1 MGRSAG
7 SGDFKVADDKEKIMP
22 RKSVDKTR
30 GGMKYQKLSSTVGG
44 DGFVDLQFEKPPP
57 KIPFKAIL
65 LAAALFV
72 AGSILIII
80 GSLLLTG
87 YINAKY
93 SDRTWPLLLLGGLMF
108 VPGVY
113 HVRIAYYA
121 YKGYDGF
128 SYEDIPEFE

>member
-1 MGRSAG
+1 
-7 SGDFKVADDKEKIMP
+7 MP